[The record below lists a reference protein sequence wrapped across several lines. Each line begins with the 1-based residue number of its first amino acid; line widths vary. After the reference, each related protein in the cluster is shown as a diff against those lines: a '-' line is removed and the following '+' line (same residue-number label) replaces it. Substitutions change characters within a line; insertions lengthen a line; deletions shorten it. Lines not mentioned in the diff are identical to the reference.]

1 MNWHAHFLFRH
12 ALDQG
17 VNDQELRPRFR
28 QLAEL
33 AVASKENVHA
43 SRKQNPFQTRKSK
56 IFLRVTKRNT
66 FEGIFCQYCKINVC
80 LVLLVI
86 LIFYAYRMNNKKKIQ
101 LKFGAIV
108 VLALFAGLVSYPQS
122 VSKVPALYDVLNKF
136 KINLGLDLQGGSH
149 LEYKADVS
157 GIDQSKVGEA
167 LEGVQDVIERRINA
181 FGVGEPLVYTTKS
194 GDENRVVIEIPGI
207 KDIEQAKQQIKG
219 TPLLEFKEEGVDP
232 QIQQMLDSQ
241 NQQSKEKA
249 AQLLDQIKKGGN
261 FEELA
266 KENSQD
272 SGSKEKGGDLDF
284 VKKGT
289 FVPEFDQ
296 VLFEKNLKPGEIH
309 PELVES
315 DFGWHIIKFV
325 ESRGEG
331 EDKEVHSAHIL
342 LPKTSLDQYPELK
355 YKGTGLTGKNLKNA
369 TVTFQSQGLGEP
381 QISLQFDDEGT
392 KLFSELTKANLGKTI
407 AILLDGSIISAPT
420 VQSEITNGEAVIT
433 GNFALEEAK
442 ELVQKL
448 NTGALPVPLTLV
460 SQQSVEASLGQ
471 DSLNK
476 SLIAGAIGLGA
487 VIVFMLIFYRFL
499 GLVASLAL
507 LIYTALMITIFKFTG
522 ITLTLSGIAGFVL
535 SIGMAVDANILIF
548 ERTKEEIRNGRT
560 IANSLE
566 EGFKRAWTS
575 IRDGNVSSLLTAGI
589 LYLMGTG
596 FVKGF
601 AASLFI
607 GVVVSMFTAV
617 VITRTMLRFIISDWI
632 HGRTWM
638 VGVRKSDIKS
648 D

>member
-1 MNWHAHFLFRH
+1 M
-12 ALDQG
+12 
-17 VNDQELRPRFR
+17 
-28 QLAEL
+28 
-33 AVASKENVHA
+33 
-43 SRKQNPFQTRKSK
+43 
-56 IFLRVTKRNT
+56 
-66 FEGIFCQYCKINVC
+66 
-80 LVLLVI
+80 
-86 LIFYAYRMNNKKKIQ
+86 
-101 LKFGAIV
+101 
-108 VLALFAGLVSYPQS
+108 LALFAGLVSYPK
-122 VSKVPALYDVLNKF
+122 VISKIPFVYDALNKY

-157 GIDQSKVGEA
+157 GIDQAKVGEA
-167 LEGVQDVIERRINA
+167 LEGVQDVIERRVNA

-194 GDENRVVIEIPGI
+194 GNENRVVVEIPGV

-219 TPLLEFKEEGVDP
+219 TPLLEFKKEGVEP
-232 QIQQMLDSQ
+232 QIQQMIDSQ
-241 NQQSKEKA
+241 NQQSQDKA
-249 AQLLDQIKKGGN
+249 NQILEQVKKGGN

-272 SGSKEKGGDLDF
+272 PGSKDKGGDLDF
-284 VKKGT
+284 VKKGA
-289 FVPEFDQ
+289 FVPEFDEI
-296 VLFEKNLKPGEIH
+296 LFEKNLKSGEIY

-315 DFGWHIIKFV
+315 DFGWHIIKFI

-342 LPKTSLDQYPELK
+342 LPKASIDQYPELK
-355 YKGTGLTGKNLKNA
+355 YSATGLTGKNLKNA

-392 KLFSELTKANLGKTI
+392 KLFSQLTRDNLGKTI
-407 AILLDGSIISAPT
+407 AILLDGNIISAPT

-433 GNFALEEAK
+433 GSFALQEAK
-442 ELVQKL
+442 DLVQKL
-448 NTGALPVPLTLV
+448 NTGALPVPLSLV
-460 SQQSVEASLGQ
+460 SQQTVEASLGQ

-487 VIVFMLIFYRFL
+487 VIVFMLFFYRFL

-507 LIYTALMITIFKFTG
+507 LIYTALMITIFKFSG

-548 ERTKEEIRNGRT
+548 ERTKEEIRSGRT

-638 VGVRKSDIKS
+638 VGVRKKEIKN
-648 D
+648 